1 MTFPH
6 HFSDHARLYSEVR
19 RVVRSSGILA
29 CWTYHHQT
37 VSPKVDALVQKLY
50 ADILGPYW
58 PPEARHSEDG
68 YRFLPFPFE
77 EITPPPF
84 RLVQEWDL
92 DRAAAYMGTWTG
104 SQRYRKETRRDPSK
118 TSGRIWQRH
127 GATRI
132 RSGRSPGR
140 FICESG

>member
-1 MTFPH
+1 MLNPTPT
-6 HFSDHARLYSEVR
+6 SDTSSPLKDACVDLVTVAHALHWFDHDRFYAEVR
-19 RVVRSSGILA
+19 RVVRPSGILA

-50 ADILGPYW
+50 ADTLGPYW

-104 SQRYRKETRRDPSK
+104 S
-118 TSGRIWQRH
+118 
-127 GATRI
+127 
-132 RSGRSPGR
+132 
-140 FICESG
+140 